1 MTEQITIAGEVF
13 DAPVRYEEG
22 HELTAGEAAALN
34 QTFHENLRNN
44 FAKRVKDAK
53 DNGSFDLEALKTE
66 FATYADEYAF
76 GIRTGGGGAT
86 RDPVLAE
93 AMNIARGQVRA
104 AIRKKGLKLAD
115 VQATAVTN
123 AAKKLIEKNPSILE
137 LARERVEETK
147 AVSTDD
153 LGDLVANLPMKS
165 VAA

>member
-13 DAPVRYEEG
+13 HAPVRYEEG

-53 DNGSFDLEALKTE
+53 DNGSFDAEALQTE
-66 FATYADEYAF
+66 FNKYAEDYAF
-76 GIRTGGGGAT
+76 GIRTGGGGAV
-86 RDPVLAE
+86 RDPVMAE

-104 AIRKKGLKLAD
+104 AIKKKGLKLAD
-115 VQATAVTN
+115 VQATAITN
-123 AAKKLIEKNPSILE
+123 AAKKLLEKNPEILE
-137 LARERVEETK
+137 LARARVEETK

-153 LGDLVANLPMKS
+153 LSELVADLPMK
-165 VAA
+165 AA

>member
-53 DNGSFDLEALKTE
+53 DNGSFDLDALKAE
-66 FATYADEYAF
+66 FAAYAEEYAF

-123 AAKKLIEKNPSILE
+123 AAKKLIEKNPDILE
-137 LARERVEETK
+137 LARARVEETK

-153 LGDLVANLPMKS
+153 LSDLVADLPMKS